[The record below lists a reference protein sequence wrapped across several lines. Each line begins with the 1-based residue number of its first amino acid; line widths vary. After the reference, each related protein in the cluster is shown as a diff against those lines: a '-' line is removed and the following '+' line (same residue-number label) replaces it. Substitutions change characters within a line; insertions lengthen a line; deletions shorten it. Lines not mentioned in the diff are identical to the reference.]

1 MPQLPT
7 LVLVSGA
14 PGSGKTTLAP
24 QLVSALGFVQL
35 ARDDIKERLWDAW
48 ARQPEL
54 QEQVPG
60 AHWGAYYAAL
70 GALLDAGVSVVA
82 EGSIHS
88 VRGVPEI
95 QTLLPRA
102 RTVIVHCDAS
112 RATVHA
118 RFKRR
123 ATPDRHPAHLDT
135 LLIDDIKTNP
145 GRWSHFEEPPQ
156 VGVPILRVNTED
168 GYRPSLAEI
177 TRFVWSSA

>member
-1 MPQLPT
+1 MPPLPT
-7 LVLVSGA
+7 LILVSGA
-14 PGSGKTTLAP
+14 PGSGKSTLAP
-24 QLVSALGFVQL
+24 QLASALGFVCL

-48 ARQPEL
+48 AAQPEL
-54 QEQVPG
+54 QAQVPA

-82 EGSIHS
+82 DGSIHS

-102 RTVIVHCDAS
+102 RTVIIHCDAR

-118 RFKRR
+118 RFERR

-135 LLIDDIKTNP
+135 LLIDDIRINP
-145 GRWSHFEEPPQ
+145 GRWSHFEEPPH
-156 VGVPILRVNTED
+156 VSVPTLRVNTED
-168 GYRPSLAEI
+168 GYRPSLDEVI
-177 TRFVWSSA
+177 RFVWSGA